1 MFGKKKKYEEV
12 NKVLKFYSIEEL
24 NQYLDTATVTL
35 RDCFGAPW
43 LPASSALDNQKV
55 RVAIVF
61 MVLTGFD
68 FVIVSKDKK
77 TNKYIQDIQS
87 NVENLKYYINSKGS
101 NNNE

>member
-1 MFGKKKKYEEV
+1 V
-12 NKVLKFYSIEEL
+12 NKVLEFYSIEEL
-24 NQYLDTATVTL
+24 NQYLDTATATL